1 MENEKIPKTGQN
13 IKFDALILK
22 RHGVDVNGIQF
33 DTMLAAHLLKPD
45 SRSLKLDNLSMEKLN
60 YSMVPID
67 ELIGKGRQ
75 QISMADVELEKIT
88 FYASEDADIALQLTH
103 IFLKE
108 LKEKK
113 LYTFFI
119 EIEIPLLPVLIE
131 MEYNGI
137 FVDAKMLSNMS
148 SELGSKVDE
157 LKLSLIHI

>member
-33 DTMLAAHLLKPD
+33 DTMLAAHLFKHD

-60 YSMVPID
+60 YRMVPID
-67 ELIGKGRQ
+67 QLIGKGRH

-88 FYASEDADIALQLTH
+88 FYAVEDADIALQLTD

-108 LKEKK
+108 LKKQK
-113 LYTFFI
+113 LHSFFMK
-119 EIEIPLLPVLIE
+119 IEIPLLPILIE

-137 FVDAKMLSNMS
+137 FVDAKML
-148 SELGSKVDE
+148 
-157 LKLSLIHI
+157 